1 MKIVYL
7 TIFISIIATTSFGQF
22 KIDVPKKVISQLD
35 QDYQLSDMKED
46 EIAYIEFGQFC
57 RDKNGFIFLSPDT
70 SVDKEKPSYGPYF
83 KVRMEA
89 LNKIS
94 LVIIAGESYSK
105 KLTSGEAF
113 LSLINRSIHN
123 HEFLKC
129 NRTIK
134 LIDKNGKLFEF
145 TEYEH
150 YKNINE
156 GEMYMVKNINGFGT
170 MSSLF
175 DNLE

>member
-1 MKIVYL
+1 
-7 TIFISIIATTSFGQF
+7 
-22 KIDVPKKVISQLD
+22 
-35 QDYQLSDMKED
+35 MKED
-46 EIAYIEFGQFC
+46 EIGYIEYGQFC
-57 RDKNGFIFLSPDT
+57 TDKNGFIFLSPNT
-70 SVDKEKPSYGPYF
+70 SVDKETPSYGPYF

-89 LNKIS
+89 LNRIS
-94 LVIIAGESYSK
+94 LVIIAGKSYSK
-105 KLTSGEAF
+105 KLTSVDAF
-113 LSLINRSIHN
+113 LKLINSSIHK
-123 HEFLKC
+123 HELIKC

-134 LIDKNGKLFEF
+134 LIDINGKLFEF

-156 GEMYMVKNINGFGT
+156 GKMFMVKNINGFGT